1 MPIALKKFEFL
12 SALCWVKINN
22 SSEVFVKT
30 FYCIIPLLNGSLG
43 TCRAFDFSSSTLRDL
58 NVWSSLCWLK
68 IVVGDIED

>member
-1 MPIALKKFEFL
+1 MHQKLRLKML
-12 SALCWVKINN
+12 QKII
-22 SSEVFVKT
+22 
-30 FYCIIPLLNGSLG
+30 YCIIPLLNGSLG

>member
-1 MPIALKKFEFL
+1 M
-12 SALCWVKINN
+12 
-22 SSEVFVKT
+22 SSEVFCETIV
-30 FYCIIPLLNGSLG
+30 YCIIPLLNGSLG